1 MRCGASGL
9 VRTERLFTLF
19 LIVLTTTGVAS
30 RCQADV
36 PTLAVHAFGF
46 TDSEHTYITG
56 ALNNNLQIAMPTGE
70 VVPSFALSEQ
80 GHVLG
85 YTDRFYETTT
95 NYGPTRWLFDPESE
109 MLRVINFE
117 NAEHT
122 GTNGVRESSVHRMN
136 AIGEAIGASK
146 RYDSLGG
153 NLGRSAW
160 FHDPVSGTSLNVG
173 PLDVEHTRSTDNFRD
188 SFFYNAGESYLP
200 SLNNAGRAI
209 GRAVRYNFGTGQTAW
224 MYDHVDGVTR
234 NIGLVGPDHTKGDG
248 YKESQAL
255 DINDAGHAAGYSKF
269 YDHTESATFCNTAA
283 NCRSIWLHNP
293 NLENPTTFQ
302 IGLLNA
308 EHTRPSTGHQTS
320 AFVDMNAD
328 GNVVGTSQR
337 YDSFGSLGTSAWF
350 YDRIANVTTNIG
362 LVDAEHTNPGG
373 VRNSSVFKNTSFEP
387 MNNAGQVVGTA
398 TRYTGGSGNSI
409 WYYDH
414 NTGITKRIG
423 LANAEHTSNTGNRSA
438 NISQLTQS
446 GRAMGFAQRYS
457 GSGTNLGN
465 STWLYDPTT
474 DTTRHTGLIDAEH
487 TRITDGFKTST
498 AYRMN
503 EAGHQI
509 GYSHRYHAVTGTQ
522 IGQSA
527 WLYNTALDVTRDMG
541 LSDPLDT
548 EHLKNDGL
556 RYSAALD
563 NGRVMNEAGQV
574 VGYTQRYNNTSTY
587 LGDSLWLYDLA
598 SDSTRRIGLIDS
610 LHTSST
616 GQRATTVA
624 GPDAIN
630 ASGQVVG
637 QSTRYNGASSVGTS
651 AWFYDPTLDQTFPLV
666 FEVAPSGETNTVPF
680 QLNDDGSVIGFYAH
694 FVGFNFFDS
703 NRLFYWSIADG
714 FKDMNVIIPGGLEP
728 HGLDGLGG
736 LTVQNAAGLIA
747 GTALRLNAAG
757 NLAILL
763 TPGEGLPGDYN
774 SDGAVNAADY
784 TVWRNNLGASITLPN
799 EGTGVSP
806 GVVDAAD
813 YVLWKANYGNG
824 SGSGAGASDAENVP
838 EPQTFVLLL
847 GSICGL
853 VYRNR
858 RRSL

>member
-1 MRCGASGL
+1 MRCGVRGL
-9 VRTERLFTLF
+9 VRAVRLFAFLF
-19 LIVLTTTGVAS
+19 LLVTSAAVAR
-30 RCQADV
+30 RCQAEV
-36 PTLAVHAFGF
+36 PTLAIHAFGF

-56 ALNNNLQIAMPTGE
+56 ALNNNLQIATPTGE
-70 VVPSFALSEQ
+70 IVPSFALSEE

-95 NYGPTRWLFDPESE
+95 NFGPTRWLYDPESE

-136 AIGEAIGASK
+136 SIGEAIGASK

-160 FHDPVSGTSLNVG
+160 FHDPVTGTSLNVG

-188 SFFYNAGESYLP
+188 SFFYNAGEGYLP
-200 SLNNAGRAI
+200 SLNNAGRAV

-234 NIGLVGPDHTKGDG
+234 NIGLIGPDHTRSDG

-269 YDHTESATFCNTAA
+269 YDHTESASFCNPVA

-302 IGLLNA
+302 IGLLDA

-337 YDSFGSLGTSAWF
+337 YDSFGTLGTSAWF
-350 YDRIANVTTNIG
+350 YDRAANVTTNIG
-362 LVDAEHTNPGG
+362 LVDAEHTSSGG
-373 VRNSSVFKNTSFEP
+373 VRTSSVFKNSSFEP

-398 TRYTGGSGNSI
+398 TRYMGGTGTSI

-414 NTGITKRIG
+414 NTGLTKRIG
-423 LANAEHTSNTGNRSA
+423 LANPEHTSSTGNRVASVM
-438 NISQLTQS
+438 QLTQS
-446 GRAMGFAQRYS
+446 GRAMGFAQRAS
-457 GSGTNLGN
+457 MSTSNLGN

-487 TRITDGFKTST
+487 TRVTDGFKNSA

-503 EAGHQI
+503 EAGHQV
-509 GYSHRYHAVTGTQ
+509 GYSYRYHAVSGTQ
-522 IGQSA
+522 IGQSV
-527 WLYNTALDVTRDMG
+527 WLYDTALDVTREMG

-548 EHLKNDGL
+548 EHLRNDGY
-556 RYSAALD
+556 RFSAPLD
-563 NGRVMNEAGQV
+563 SGRVMNEAGQV
-574 VGYTQRYNNTSTY
+574 VGYTQRYNNASTY
-587 LGDSLWLYDLA
+587 LGDSLWLYDLE
-598 SDSTRRIGLIDS
+598 SDSTRRIGLIDAQ
-610 LHTSST
+610 HTSSS
-616 GQRATTVA
+616 GQRLSSVTSA
-624 GPDAIN
+624 DAIN
-630 ASGQVVG
+630 SSGQVVG
-637 QSTRYNGASSVGTS
+637 QSRRYTGNDAVGTS

-666 FEVAPSGETNTVPF
+666 FEVSPTGETNTVPF
-680 QLNDDGSVIGFYAH
+680 QLNDDGSVIGYYAK
-694 FVGFNFFDS
+694 FQGTFFDS
-703 NRLFYWSIADG
+703 NRLFYWSMADG
-714 FKDMNVIIPGGLEP
+714 FQDMNVIIPGGLET
-728 HGLDGLGG
+728 HGLDGIGSII
-736 LTVQNAAGLIA
+736 VQNAAGLMA
-747 GTALRLNAAG
+747 GSALRLNASG

-774 SDGAVNAADY
+774 NDGAVNAADY
-784 TVWRNNLGASITLPN
+784 TVWRNNLGANITLPN
-799 EGTGVSP
+799 EGTGVST
-806 GVVDAAD
+806 GIVDAAD
-813 YVLWKANYGNG
+813 YVLWKSNYGNG
-824 SGSGAGASDAENVP
+824 GGSGTGASDVDNVP
-838 EPQTFVLLL
+838 EPQLVVILL
-847 GSICGL
+847 GCVCGISI
-853 VYRNR
+853 RSR
-858 RRSL
+858 RRCG